1 MKYVIPLIVLALH
14 ITRSSGQSNNPIQ
27 SDNAKPFVLGVI
39 EELQSFVLAEKRI
52 TTIY

>member
-1 MKYVIPLIVLALH
+1 MKYLILFFALALY
-14 ITRSSGQSNNPIQ
+14 ITNSSGQSNNPIQ
-27 SDNAKPFVLGVI
+27 PDNAKPFVLGVI